1 MSSHIAISFSKQP
14 SSASTLTN
22 LKFSSYLPTTK
33 YSNMSINRQAPLV
46 VVTVVSSSY
55 TFEIRGRH
63 RGHSTHSPHSCC
75 RHRSFRESAPIRIEQ
90 SERHRS
96 CSCQAPSRREPS
108 GAGSPRS
115 RGPHERQ
122 ANDEGRNGS
131 QAPSRLGAEGG
142 HLRAPS
148 TSRSH
153 RSQHSRVEGPK
164 DPDGELSIRPRSNH
178 HPIDTSSLPEVESRV
193 SSTSKRHRSRH
204 SEIEVLKQPEI
215 EHGGRSRGSRHSVSI
230 NSSISRRGKLP
241 DEVEEPLR
249 SIRGSERRPEPRDD
263 HSHPPGG
270 QDRDGEGGSH
280 GADRRSHV
288 RSSGSHR
295 SARAP
300 RKLICN

>member
-1 MSSHIAISFSKQP
+1 
-14 SSASTLTN
+14 
-22 LKFSSYLPTTK
+22 
-33 YSNMSINRQAPLV
+33 MSINRQVPSV
-46 VVTVVSSSY
+46 IVTVVSSSY
-55 TFEIRGRH
+55 TVEIRGRH
-63 RGHSTHSPHSCC
+63 RGRSTHSFHSCC

-96 CSCQAPSRREPS
+96 CSCQAPSGREPS
-108 GAGSPRS
+108 GASSLRS

-131 QAPSRLGAEGG
+131 QAPSRLRAEDD

-164 DPDGELSIRPRSNH
+164 DPDEELSIRPRSNH
-178 HPIDTSSLPEVESRV
+178 HSIDTSSLPEVESRV

-215 EHGGRSRGSRHSVSI
+215 EHEGRSRSSRHSVSI
-230 NSSISRRGKLP
+230 NSSISRRSKLP
-241 DEVEEPLR
+241 DGVEEPRR
-249 SIRGSERRPEPRDD
+249 SIRGSERRPGPRDD

-280 GADRRSHV
+280 GADGRSHV

-295 SARAP
+295 SARSP
-300 RKLICN
+300 RRLICN